1 MYQCLVTSPLCVH
14 AINLFQGNLFSVV
27 DSVEEFGLV
36 LSKSLNGR
44 DLAEGTVVVKPNI
57 GESCCS
63 YCGEITLSIHS
74 HGCKECDS
82 CFTS

>member
-1 MYQCLVTSPLCVH
+1 MYIH
-14 AINLFQGNLFSVV
+14 AINLFQGNLYSVV

-44 DLAEGTVVVKPNI
+44 DLAEGTVLVKPNI

-63 YCGEITLSIHS
+63 YCGETTLSILS
-74 HGCKECDS
+74 HGGKECDS
-82 CFTS
+82 SFTS